1 MRQSSSPGLLMCL
14 LRVLRLQAL
23 TRVLPGPLLRIY
35 VVSLRTRSRLAV
47 DALDSSHCSTAATQ
61 TPCTLGIHL
70 DPLCCPCGT
79 GDLRNWHKY
88 ADMHSAC
95 CALSDKGLC
104 LWPRVLCLLS
114 ASTKLWQANL
124 LDKIKSQTWQFWQRG
139 MECWKRHD
147 FVEEEPLGQVW
158 EYKTPWN
165 LSGSECSH
173 SRDS

>member
-1 MRQSSSPGLLMCL
+1 MCL
-14 LRVLRLQAL
+14 LRVPRLQGLA
-23 TRVLPGPLLRIY
+23 RVLPGPRLRIY
-35 VVSLRTRSRLAV
+35 IASKLEDKEQACCQSVGFLTL
-47 DALDSSHCSTAATQ
+47 CSAAATQ

-70 DPLCCPCGT
+70 GPLCCPCGT

-88 ADMHSAC
+88 ADIHSAC
-95 CALSDKGLC
+95 CALNDKGLC

-124 LDKIKSQTWQFWQRG
+124 LDKIKSQTWRFWQRG

-147 FVEEEPLGQVW
+147 FVEEEPLSQVW